1 MYDLA
6 IVGGGIAGYTAA
18 LTAKNLSLSYL
29 WLAPS
34 AFSEKTSAAESVR
47 NFPSFSG
54 NGVEFSR
61 SLEAQR
67 TKEGVEITKAHVD
80 AVFKTKEAF
89 LLAAGKC
96 EFEARAVILCIGVD
110 LSGSVKGEKEFF
122 GRGVSYCA
130 VCDGALYRGK
140 KIAAVL
146 SSKDFSEEVGFLA
159 GFAEKVHVFCP
170 EKFSFNAPNIEAHTG
185 KVLAVEGGTRV
196 EKLLTGDG
204 EFEVDGVFFL
214 RNATPP
220 EALCGGLKCDGAHI
234 VVDRSLS
241 TNIRGLFAAGD
252 VTGTPYQYVKAAGEG
267 LTAAFSAR
275 EYLKNLQH

>member
-34 AFSEKTSAAESVR
+34 AFSEKTSAAERVR

-54 NGVEFSR
+54 TGAQFAR

-67 TKEGVEITKAHVD
+67 KNENVEFTKAHVD
-80 AVFKTKEAF
+80 SIMRGKEGF
-89 LLAAGKC
+89 LLTAYRR
-96 EFEARAVILCIGVD
+96 EFEAKTVILCIGVD

-130 VCDGALYRGK
+130 VCDGVLYRKK

-146 SSKDFSEEVGFLA
+146 SSKDFAEEAEYLA
-159 GFAEKVHVFCP
+159 GFAETVHVFCP
-170 EKFSFNAPNIEAHTG
+170 EKLSFRAPNIVAHTG
-185 KVLAVEGGTRV
+185 KVLAVEGGERV
-196 EKLLTGDG
+196 EKLLSEEGG
-204 EFEVDGVFFL
+204 FEVDGVFFL
-214 RNATPP
+214 R
-220 EALCGGLKCDGAHI
+220 EAVKPDILCRGLKCDGAH
-234 VVDRSLS
+234 VVADRSLS
-241 TNIRGLFAAGD
+241 TNIKGLFAAGD
-252 VTGTPYQYVKAAGEG
+252 VTGTPYQYAKAAGEG